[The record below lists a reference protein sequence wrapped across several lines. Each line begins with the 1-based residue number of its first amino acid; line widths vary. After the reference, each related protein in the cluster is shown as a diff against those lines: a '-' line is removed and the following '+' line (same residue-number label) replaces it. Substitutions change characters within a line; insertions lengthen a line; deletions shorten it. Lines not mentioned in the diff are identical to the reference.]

1 MLRWF
6 AGLLAVFCSI
16 AVARVEWL
24 DFQAGGVIRRKLETE
39 SGMRW
44 SIAKAMGPA
53 DQVGVA
59 LMTWG
64 VALHGVAVLL
74 VFVALFRQARDGPW
88 RVGWAVFATLGMVFL
103 CWVFY
108 RQYFAA
114 LGW

>member
-6 AGLLAVFCSI
+6 AALLAVFCLI
-16 AVARVEWL
+16 AVVRIEWL
-24 DFQAGGVIRRKLETE
+24 DFEAGGVIGRKLETE
-39 SGMRW
+39 PEMKWVVSKGMG
-44 SIAKAMGPA
+44 AA
-53 DQVGVA
+53 DRVGVA

-64 VALHGVAVLL
+64 VALHGVAMVL

-88 RVGWAVFATLGMVFL
+88 RVGWAVLATLGMVFL
-103 CWVFY
+103 CWAIF